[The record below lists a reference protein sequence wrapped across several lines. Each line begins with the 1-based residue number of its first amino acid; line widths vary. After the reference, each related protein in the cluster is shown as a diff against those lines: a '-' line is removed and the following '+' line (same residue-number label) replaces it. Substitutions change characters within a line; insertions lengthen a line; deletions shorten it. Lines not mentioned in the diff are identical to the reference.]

1 MIKDFL
7 LTRSAPTVSPER
19 LQQYLEYNHAP
30 LALSLPLLQRET
42 KRYTMN
48 HVSGGKIEG
57 LNLYPALDRLATI
70 VEHRFGEG
78 IAGLHS
84 DERYISDIRP
94 DEMFMVEELMDGP
107 PQFLPIDAEWPIFK
121 AGIASTVRVL
131 DFLRRPA
138 DMPREDFDR
147 KLADDGAWA
156 AADPRYRAAVERRV
170 HSLVGSGS
178 GVADF
183 GADKEAIDAVV
194 ETWITDP
201 SALAALGDE
210 QRARRA
216 SFCDADRS
224 FSAVTEERW
233 LRGADDA
240 FGPRSADQPVHA
252 PAIAG

>member
-48 HVSGGKIEG
+48 HVRPEAG
-57 LNLYPALDRLATI
+57 LYPALDRLATI

-78 IAGLHS
+78 ISGLHS
-84 DERYISDIRP
+84 DERYIADIRP

-107 PQFLPIDAEWPIFK
+107 PQFLPIDEEWPIFK
-121 AGIASTVRVL
+121 SGTASTVRML

-138 DMPREDFDR
+138 GMPREDFDR
-147 KLADDGAWA
+147 KLAEDGAWA
-156 AADPRYRAAVERRV
+156 AADPLYRAAVERRV

-194 ETWITDP
+194 ETWIVDP

-210 QRARRA
+210 QRVRRA
-216 SFCDADRS
+216 SFCDAGRS

-233 LRGADDA
+233 LRGSNDA